1 MRLPVLATGA
11 VLAIL
16 FSSGVLATPHRAVTV
31 QTADLDLDTAM
42 HKVAADSLTR
52 ALAAIEATR
61 PDQAPAAALTAGALH
76 FARGEYRA
84 AIDAYGRAAAR
95 LEPARKGEP
104 RYWIGVSWLA
114 LGEPNQARAA
124 FEEVARTDSPRR
136 ADAMIGVADCW
147 LALRHPERAE
157 SWLDQALDAGSGE
170 RTPAALER
178 RAALAG
184 HDGHDAEARD
194 ALERIARDWP
204 RSIEAASARVALL
217 AGGPPATDG
226 PLTVIIGTFLDP
238 ARARSLVNEARRAG
252 FPNAEVVTEGEGLA
266 AIHQVRL
273 GRYSD
278 PRQAERAGEQAGL
291 ALGVTW
297 QVTKTR

>member
-1 MRLPVLATGA
+1 MA
-11 VLAIL
+11 
-16 FSSGVLATPHRAVTV
+16 SGVLVLWFAAAIAAAPHGGPARPERLAPPAVV
-31 QTADLDLDTAM
+31 GLDTLLRTVPAG
-42 HKVAADSLTR
+42 R
-52 ALAAIEATR
+52 LAASL
-61 PDQAPAAALTAGALH
+61 AALEAARPEHAAEAASTAGALH

-84 AIDAYGRAAAR
+84 AIDAYARAAAR

-136 ADAMIGVADCW
+136 VDAMIGVADCW
-147 LALRHPERAE
+147 LALRHPDRAE
-157 SWLDQALDAGSGE
+157 SWLDQALDAEPGE

-178 RAALAG
+178 LAALAE
-184 HDGHDAEARD
+184 HDGHEGEARN

-217 AGGPPATDG
+217 AGGPPGAEG
-226 PLTVIIGTFLDP
+226 PLTVTIGTFLDP
-238 ARARSLVNEARRAG
+238 ARARSLANEARRAG

-266 AIHQVRL
+266 AVHEVRL

-278 PRQAERAGEQAGL
+278 PRQAERAGQQAGL

-297 QVTKTR
+297 QVSPAR

>member
-1 MRLPVLATGA
+1 MAP
-11 VLAIL
+11 
-16 FSSGVLATPHRAVTV
+16 GVLVLWFAAAIAAAPHGGPARPERLAPPAVV
-31 QTADLDLDTAM
+31 GLDTLLRTVPAG
-42 HKVAADSLTR
+42 R
-52 ALAAIEATR
+52 LAASL
-61 PDQAPAAALTAGALH
+61 AALEAARPEHAAEAASTAGALH

-84 AIDAYGRAAAR
+84 AIDAYARAAAR

-136 ADAMIGVADCW
+136 VDAMIGVADCW
-147 LALRHPERAE
+147 LALRHPDRAE
-157 SWLDQALDAGSGE
+157 SWLDQALDAEPGE
-170 RTPAALER
+170 RTPPALER
-178 RAALAG
+178 T
-184 HDGHDAEARD
+184 
-194 ALERIARDWP
+194 ARDWP

-217 AGGPPATDG
+217 AGGPPGAEG
-226 PLTVIIGTFLDP
+226 PLTVTIGTFLDP
-238 ARARSLVNEARRAG
+238 ARARSLANEARRAG

-266 AIHQVRL
+266 AVHEVHL

-278 PRQAERAGEQAGL
+278 PRQAERAGQQAGL

-297 QVTKTR
+297 QVSPAR